1 MPSLL
6 DRVVV
11 GLMPIVPKPI
21 VRHFS
26 RPYIAGATIGEAV
39 RQVRDLNAS
48 GAMATL
54 DILGEHIVR
63 PEEAD
68 RARDGYLSLLDTIIA
83 EKLDSNVS
91 VKLTQLGMKFGLE
104 ECFRRI
110 DAVVTKAEA
119 LGIFVRLDMEDSSC
133 TDDTLTMHRRL
144 RDRHPNVGVVIQAML
159 RRSMD
164 DVVKLAAEKANIRLC
179 KGIYIESREIAYQDR
194 ETVNRSFVALLEILF
209 RAGCYVGVA
218 THDER
223 LVFEAL
229 RLVQR
234 HGIARDRYEFQM
246 LLGVD
251 VRLRRILLDS
261 GHRLR
266 VYVPFGQHW
275 YAYSTRRLKENP
287 NVAGAIVKALW
298 KTH

>member
-26 RPYIAGATIGEAV
+26 RPYIAGATIGDAV
-39 RQVRDLNAS
+39 RQVRDLNAI

-68 RARDGYLSLLDTIIA
+68 RARDGYLSLLDTIVA

-110 DAVVTKAEA
+110 DAVVTKAEG

-144 RDRHPNVGVVIQAML
+144 KDRHSNVGVVIQAML

-164 DVVKLAAEKANIRLC
+164 DVVKLAAEKSNIRLC
-179 KGIYIESREIAYQDR
+179 KGIYIERREIAYQDR
-194 ETVNRSFVALLEILF
+194 ETVNRSFIALLEILF
-209 RAGCYVGVA
+209 RAGSYVGVA

-287 NVAGAIVKALW
+287 NVAGAIIKGLW